1 MPISRYL
8 FLSFEFE
15 ELNSKNEIVLNKQIS
30 VVRKNESGIND
41 LISTSMAEYFLKHP
55 RSRSNSVSDFLD
67 AMKQWQSNQ
76 PHNLNSKYN
85 YKKIKIHD
93 NEVQTEIPQLTLS
106 LETKFKNV
114 INLRVFYFDVE
125 MEDTNLYC
133 YSLLTHGDRTLARYR
148 QEIKIDDIDNFPDC
162 RKKFKKAHMNSFKKI
177 GIHNDK
183 SKFLSSFGVFN
194 RNCLWFSNDVDECK
208 LHTIGFYLKR

>member
-1 MPISRYL
+1 M
-8 FLSFEFE
+8 FLNFELE
-15 ELNSKNEIVLNKQIS
+15 ELNLKNEIVLNKQIS

-41 LISTSMAEYFLKHP
+41 LICTSIAEYFMKRPLL
-55 RSRSNSVSDFLD
+55 RSNSVSDFLD
-67 AMKQWQSNQ
+67 AMKQFQTKQ
-76 PHNLNSKYN
+76 PHNLNSKYS
-85 YKKIKIHD
+85 YKKIKLDD

-114 INLRVFYFDVE
+114 ISLRVFYFDVE
-125 MEDTNLYC
+125 MQDTNLFC
-133 YSLLTHGDRTLARYR
+133 YSLLTHGDKTLARYK

-177 GIHNDK
+177 GIHVNK

-194 RNCLWFSNDVDECK
+194 RNCLWFLNEVNECK
-208 LHTIGFYLKR
+208 LHTIGFYLER